1 MRTKKKISLPSFK
14 DKQKAVGWPA
24 YQQTAVGDDY
34 LSAVTPQSH
43 K

>member
-1 MRTKKKISLPSFK
+1 MRTKKKKSFSSFK
-14 DKQKAVGWPA
+14 DKQISVGWPA
-24 YQQTAVGDDY
+24 YQQTAVGDDC